1 MTKGTIATLGE
12 RNSGF
17 IRIESSGEDLFFHAD
32 AVANGPFADLRVGDA
47 VQCTRT
53 ESRKGPYA
61 TRVERVS

>member
-1 MTKGTIATLGE
+1 MTKGIIATLGE

-17 IRIESSGEDLFFHAD
+17 IRIEASGEDLFFHAD
-32 AVANGPFADLRVGDA
+32 ALANGPFSELRIGDT

-61 TRVERVS
+61 TRVERM